1 MSILLLPS
9 KGFVHPEEAPEG
21 PSRRTHD
28 PSHYGIRPVEG
39 EGYE

>member
-1 MSILLLPS
+1 MSIFLMPS

-28 PSHYGIRPVEG
+28 PSYTLRNTTG
-39 EGYE
+39 